1 MKQFV
6 DAVYEDGI
14 FRPVL
19 PVELPPGERVRVEI
33 DVKPKVDVEKML
45 SEFQKVYE
53 GFTPAEIEELEK
65 VILDRSNF
73 SRRELDL

>member
-6 DAVYEDGI
+6 DAIFEDGV

-19 PVELPPGERVRVEI
+19 PVELPAGERVRVEI
-33 DVKPKVDVEKML
+33 DVTPKVDVERVL
-45 SEFQKVYE
+45 AEFREVYE
-53 GFTPAEIEELEK
+53 GFTPEEIEELEK
-65 VILDRSNF
+65 AILDRSNF

>member
-33 DVKPKVDVEKML
+33 DVKPDVDVEAML
-45 SEFQKVYE
+45 AQFQKVYE
-53 GFTPAEIEELEK
+53 RFSPEEIDELEK

-73 SRRELDL
+73 SRLESIN

>member
-1 MKQFV
+1 MKPFV

-33 DVKPKVDVEKML
+33 DVKPDVDVEAML
-45 SEFQKVYE
+45 AQFQKVYE
-53 GFTPAEIEELEK
+53 GFSPEEIDELEK

-73 SRRELDL
+73 SRRELEP

>member
-6 DAVYEDGI
+6 DAIFEDGV

-19 PVELPPGERVRVEI
+19 PVELPAGERVRVEI
-33 DVKPKVDVEKML
+33 EVQPKVDVEKML
-45 SEFQKVYE
+45 AEFQKVYE
-53 GFTPAEIEELEK
+53 GFTPEEIDELEK

-73 SRRELDL
+73 SRREMEP